1 MLHFP
6 KRRAVTPAAPRNI
19 GRSII
24 SEQEDTRIDI
34 KLLKG
39 LVRLMKGGD
48 VSELE
53 VDDSDKGLRIRLKRG
68 SGVSDSG
75 APTVQLLG
83 GAPAYA
89 AAPGAP
95 APAAASPE
103 LADELADEPEA
114 RAIKSPMVGTFYRT
128 PSPDS
133 DPFIRVGDRVEE
145 GTVVCILEAM
155 KVMNEI
161 QAETSGEIAEVL
173 VENGD
178 PVEFGQP
185 LFLLR

>member
-1 MLHFP
+1 MLSIP
-6 KRRAVTPAAPRNI
+6 KLRAATPAAPRNI

-24 SEQEDTRIDI
+24 SEQEDTRIDL

-48 VSELE
+48 VNELE
-53 VDDSDKGLRIRLKRG
+53 IDDSDKGLRIRLKRG
-68 SGVSDSG
+68 AGASDG
-75 APTVQLLG
+75 AAPTVQLLG

-89 AAPGAP
+89 PAPGEAAAPISSEGTI
-95 APAAASPE
+95 
-103 LADELADEPEA
+103 DEEPESDA
-114 RAIKSPMVGTFYRT
+114 KVIKSPMVGTFYRT

-133 DPFIRVGDRVEE
+133 DPFVRIGDHVEE
-145 GTVVCILEAM
+145 TTVVCILEAM

-161 QAETSGEIAEVL
+161 QAELGGEIAEVL
-173 VENGD
+173 VENGE

>member
-1 MLHFP
+1 MLLVP
-6 KRRAVTPAAPRNI
+6 KRGAVTRTAPGNI

-24 SEQEDTRIDI
+24 SEQEDTRIDL

-68 SGVSDSG
+68 STGSDLV

-83 GAPAYA
+83 GAAPYGAPA
-89 AAPGAP
+89 AP
-95 APAAASPE
+95 APASFDTI
-103 LADELADEPEA
+103 DELEDEPEA

-128 PSPDS
+128 PSPES

-173 VENGD
+173 VENGE